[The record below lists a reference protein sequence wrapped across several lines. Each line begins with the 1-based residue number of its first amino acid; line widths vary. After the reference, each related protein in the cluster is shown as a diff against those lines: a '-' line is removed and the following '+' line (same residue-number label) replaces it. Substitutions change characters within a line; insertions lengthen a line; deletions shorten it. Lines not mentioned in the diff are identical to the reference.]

1 MVDLV
6 EKYERTVEE
15 LLQKEERVIMLTD
28 ALSDAVRETTN
39 VKKLEE
45 ETRAKNNKIDQE
57 LNDVY
62 TSLRRKE
69 EVLRTMETKLKSQLR
84 ERELTCMTLQT
95 EMNRLET
102 TYAKEN

>member
-1 MVDLV
+1 
-6 EKYERTVEE
+6 
-15 LLQKEERVIMLTD
+15 MLTD